1 MAVRLNAGRIAALLF
16 ATLLASPALADEA
29 FDACLRSAGPQE
41 TRCGKE
47 WVAREQQNLDAA
59 WQRLM
64 EVADGGLADTLN
76 TEQQAWLAFR
86 DVSCSF
92 KQDEGFGGAAGP
104 TGFHACRA
112 EVIAAR
118 VKALDGYTRYIDN

>member
-1 MAVRLNAGRIAALLF
+1 VRTLTTAW
-16 ATLLASPALADEA
+16 LLACTLAAPALADDA
-29 FDACLRSAGPQE
+29 FDACSKSAGPAE
-41 TRCGKE
+41 TRCGEE
-47 WVAREQQNLDAA
+47 WVAREQQKLDDA
-59 WQRLM
+59 WRRLM
-64 EVADGGLADTLN
+64 EVADGGLADSLN

-112 EVIAAR
+112 EVIAWR
-118 VKALDGYTRYIDN
+118 VKAVEGYIRYIDN

>member
-1 MAVRLNAGRIAALLF
+1 
-16 ATLLASPALADEA
+16 
-29 FDACLRSAGPQE
+29 
-41 TRCGKE
+41 
-47 WVAREQQNLDAA
+47 
-59 WQRLM
+59 M
-64 EVADGGLADTLN
+64 EIADGGLAESLN

-118 VKALDGYTRYIDN
+118 AKALEGYISYIDN